1 MVYLKKLR
9 MTTAFLLAAVL
20 LVSSVPAGAA
30 ASAGGKAPT
39 GYTDVRAGQWYYQD
53 VADAVKSG
61 VLENTSGK
69 QFKAGGTVTLEE
81 FSGMLVRC
89 LSSVKKFNDVA
100 LENPVL
106 TVRATLDADASMA
119 RDAALTRAQAVCLVF
134 AATRATAWPQA
145 EPVFDDLDG
154 LTAAQRSAIECAAA
168 LGIVSGNGGTFAPDR
183 LVTRAEALHMILA
196 LRNVPADAEKVLRPE
211 NLSGLTFKYENNT
224 AYSNSSRA
232 RAYVAETPE
241 PILRAM
247 AKGGWTVEFVTG
259 GIASVYPA
267 YGNTNGLT
275 DAARSLICV
284 DVHGNVLTRDS
295 TTILHELGH
304 FVQHNAPAWLDGA
317 LNAAYAAER
326 DALASVLGRSDCKKS
341 ASEFFAEA
349 YRAYRMG
356 KCDET
361 RTPLTCAMLDR
372 LAADGWVAGK

>member
-1 MVYLKKLR
+1 

-20 LVSSVPAGAA
+20 LVSTVPAGAA

-53 VADAVKSG
+53 
-61 VLENTSGK
+61 
-69 QFKAGGTVTLEE
+69 
-81 FSGMLVRC
+81 
-89 LSSVKKFNDVA
+89 
-100 LENPVL
+100 
-106 TVRATLDADASMA
+106 
-119 RDAALTRAQAVCLVF
+119 
-134 AATRATAWPQA
+134 
-145 EPVFDDLDG
+145 
-154 LTAAQRSAIECAAA
+154 
-168 LGIVSGNGGTFAPDR
+168 
-183 LVTRAEALHMILA
+183 
-196 LRNVPADAEKVLRPE
+196 
-211 NLSGLTFKYENNT
+211 
-224 AYSNSSRA
+224 
-232 RAYVAETPE
+232 VAETPE

-349 YRAYRMG
+349 YRAYRLG
-356 KCDET
+356 KCDPA

>member
-20 LVSSVPAGAA
+20 LVSAVPAGAA

-53 VADAVKSG
+53 VADAVASG

-69 QFKAGGTVTLEE
+69 EFKASGAVTLEE

-89 LSSVKKFNDVA
+89 LSSMKKLNDVA

-119 RDAALTRAQAVCLVF
+119 RDEALTRAQAVCLVF
-134 AATRATAWPQA
+134 AATHATAWPQA

-154 LTAAQRSAIECAAA
+154 LTAAQQNAVECAAA
-168 LGIVSGNGGTFAPDR
+168 LGIVGGNGGKFDPDR
-183 LVTRAEALHMILA
+183 LVTRAEALRMIMA
-196 LRNVPADAEKVLRPE
+196 LRNVPEDTEKVLRPE
-211 NLSGLTFKYENNT
+211 ILSGIAFEYESDA

-259 GIASVYPA
+259 GVASVYPA
-267 YGNTNGLT
+267 YGGSNGLT
-275 DAARSLICV
+275 DEARSLICV

-304 FVQHNAPAWLDGA
+304 VVQHSAPAWLDGA

-326 DALASVLGRSDCKKS
+326 DTLASVLGRSYCKKS

-349 YRAYRMG
+349 YRAYRLG

>member
-1 MVYLKKLR
+1 M
-9 MTTAFLLAAVL
+9 
-20 LVSSVPAGAA
+20 
-30 ASAGGKAPT
+30 
-39 GYTDVRAGQWYYQD
+39 
-53 VADAVKSG
+53 ADAVKSG

-81 FSGMLVRC
+81 FSGMLVRY

-145 EPVFDDLDG
+145 EPAFDDLD
-154 LTAAQRSAIECAAA
+154 
-168 LGIVSGNGGTFAPDR
+168 
-183 LVTRAEALHMILA
+183 
-196 LRNVPADAEKVLRPE
+196 
-211 NLSGLTFKYENNT
+211 
-224 AYSNSSRA
+224 
-232 RAYVAETPE
+232 
-241 PILRAM
+241 
-247 AKGGWTVEFVTG
+247 
-259 GIASVYPA
+259 
-267 YGNTNGLT
+267 GLT

-341 ASEFFAEA
+341 ADEFFAEA
-349 YRAYRMG
+349 YRAYRLG

>member
-20 LVSSVPAGAA
+20 LVGAVPAGAA
-30 ASAGGKAPT
+30 GIST

-61 VLENTSGK
+61 VLENTAGK
-69 QFKAGGTVTLEE
+69 QFEAGGTVTLEE

-134 AATRATAWPQA
+134 AATHATAWPQA
-145 EPVFDDLDG
+145 ESVFGDLDG
-154 LTAAQRSAIECAAA
+154 LTAAQRNAIECAAA
-168 LGIVSGNGGTFAPDR
+168 LGIVSGNGGKFDPDR
-183 LVTRAEALHMILA
+183 LVTRAEALHMIMA
-196 LRNVPADAEKVLRPE
+196 LKNVPEDTEKVLRPE
-211 NLSGLTFKYENNT
+211 NLSGLTFEYENDT

-247 AKGGWTVEFVTG
+247 AEGGWTVEFVTG

-267 YGNTNGLT
+267 YGSANGLT
-275 DAARSLICV
+275 DAAKSLICV
-284 DVHGNVLTRDS
+284 DVHGNVLTRDN

-304 FVQHNAPAWLDGA
+304 FVQRNAPAWLDGA
-317 LNAAYAAER
+317 LNAAYTAEG
-326 DALASVLGRSDCKKS
+326 DALVSVLGRSYCKKS

-349 YRAYRMG
+349 YRAYRLG
-356 KCDET
+356 KCDAA

>member
-9 MTTAFLLAAVL
+9 MNMAFLLAAVL
-20 LVSSVPAGAA
+20 LVSAVPAGAA
-30 ASAGGKAPT
+30 GTSV

-61 VLENTSGK
+61 VLENTAGK
-69 QFKAGGTVTLEE
+69 QLKASGTVTLEE
-81 FSGMLVRC
+81 FSGMLVRY

-134 AATRATAWPQA
+134 AATHATAWPQT

-154 LTAAQRSAIECAAA
+154 LTAAQRNAVECAAA
-168 LGIVSGNGGTFAPDR
+168 LGIVSGSSGKFDPDR
-183 LVTRAEALHMILA
+183 LITRAEALHMIMA
-196 LRNVPADAEKVLRPE
+196 LKNVPEDTEAVLRPE
-211 NLSGLTFKYENNT
+211 NLSGLTFKYENDT
-224 AYSNSSRA
+224 AYSNSYRA

-241 PILRAM
+241 SVLRAM
-247 AKGGWTVEFVTG
+247 AKGGWTVEFVTS

-267 YGNTNGLT
+267 YGNANGLT
-275 DAARSLICV
+275 DAAKSLICV
-284 DVHGNVLTRDS
+284 DVHGNALMRDN
-295 TTILHELGH
+295 TIILHELGH
-304 FVQHNAPAWLDGA
+304 FVQRSAPAWLDGA
-317 LNAAYAAER
+317 LNSAYAAER
-326 DALASVLGRSDCKKS
+326 DALASVLGRSYCKKS

-349 YRAYRMG
+349 YRAYRLG
-356 KCDET
+356 KCDAA